1 MTESTFLFFVGV
13 DLGSERHQVQAID
26 AQGKELAG
34 RSVEH
39 GGAGVRDLLEWLA
52 QVTQGAHAE
61 RVAIAMEV
69 PRGAIIDALLERGY
83 SVFSINPKQLDR
95 FRDRFSM
102 AGAKDDRRDARVL
115 AHSVR
120 TDGPHFRRLH
130 SDDPRIVRIRELS
143 RGEEALGQDLR
154 RHANQLW
161 SFLQRYFPAVLRLCP
176 GADEPWAWALL
187 RRCRAL
193 PSRAARLHPDTVRDV
208 LRQHRIRRL
217 SAEQVCETMRQP
229 LPLAPGVEAAIAEQV
244 LLLLPQLELLHRQ
257 GLQFQHR
264 LEALLEELTVDQN
277 FAEHGS
283 LAILRSLPGF
293 GRVCTATV
301 LAEAFPLLAEKNYRA
316 LRALCGVAPVTKE
329 SGKTRVVSMR
339 RACHNRLRNAM
350 FHAAQVHS
358 HHDPRAQQ
366 LYARLRHR
374 RCTHARAVRGVADR
388 MLALLCTLLEKQT
401 RYNAA
406 CRGLAEAQCA

>member
-13 DLGSERHQVQAID
+13 DLGSERHQVQVID
-26 AQGKELAG
+26 AQGQELAG

-39 GGAGVRDLLEWLA
+39 GGAGVRELLDWLA
-52 QVTQGAHAE
+52 QVTQGADAE
-61 RVAIAMEV
+61 RVAIALEV
-69 PRGAIIDALLERGY
+69 PRGAIIDALLERRY

-95 FRDRFSM
+95 FRDRFSV

-115 AHSVR
+115 AHSLR
-120 TDGPHFRRLH
+120 TDGAHFRRLH

-161 SFLQRYFPAVLRLCP
+161 SFLQRYFPAVLRLCS

-193 PSRAARLHPDTVRDV
+193 PSRAARLRPDTERDL

-217 SAEQVCETMRQP
+217 SAEQVCEALRQP
-229 LPLAPGVEAAIAEQV
+229 LPLAQGVEAALAEQM
-244 LLLLPQLELLHRQ
+244 LLLLPQLKLIHRQ

-264 LEALLEELTVDQN
+264 LEALLEELTADQN

-283 LAILRSLPGF
+283 LAILRSLPGVRASVYGHRARRGLSPA
-293 GRVCTATV
+293 GR
-301 LAEAFPLLAEKNYRA
+301 
-316 LRALCGVAPVTKE
+316 KE
-329 SGKTRVVSMR
+329 LSRMASAVR
-339 RACHNRLRNAM
+339 RGAGYPGERQNTDRE
-350 FHAAQVHS
+350 HAA
-358 HHDPRAQQ
+358 
-366 LYARLRHR
+366 
-374 RCTHARAVRGVADR
+374 GVP
-388 MLALLCTLLEKQT
+388 QPPP
-401 RYNAA
+401 
-406 CRGLAEAQCA
+406 